1 MKLRLCVVLCVL
13 VMCVNPLSADSF
25 TLDLGTT
32 GGSMMG
38 RLIQLLIMMTVLTLA
53 PSIVM
58 MVTSFTRIVVVFSF
72 LYFNFIIIMIAM
84 IRIMLLMT
92 MIVVMVI
99 HINTTNCV
107 SSDKVQRAMLHLKS

>member
-1 MKLRLCVVLCVL
+1 
-13 VMCVNPLSADSF
+13 MCVNPLSADSF

-72 LYFNFIIIMIAM
+72 DVVCLFVCLSVCLFVLS
-84 IRIMLLMT
+84 LL
-92 MIVVMVI
+92 
-99 HINTTNCV
+99 
-107 SSDKVQRAMLHLKS
+107 L